1 MPTTRGRRRFS
12 SYSQSAKAA
21 PKSKKTT
28 KKKVNWRD
36 YKKNWRAGLPKV
48 GSWRKKYGFKKRTKL
63 GEREESVTGSKSER
77 TEE

>member
-1 MPTTRGRRRFS
+1 MPTTRGRGGFS
-12 SYSQSAKAA
+12 SYSQSAEAA
-21 PKSKKTT
+21 PKSEETT

-36 YKKNWRAGLPKV
+36 YKKDWRAGLPKV

-63 GEREESVTGSKSER
+63 GEREESVTGSKSKR